1 MPKVSAAHRDARRR
15 QILDAAVTCFA
26 RDGFHRTTMQ
36 DIVRE
41 SGLSPG
47 AIYGYFASKDAI
59 VDAIGAD
66 RHALE
71 IALIA
76 AARDGGDLRDALRRL
91 SREFFA
97 LLGDPAER
105 RRRRV
110 ALQVWAE
117 ALRNPRLLRQVKGGV
132 DRPRARLAD
141 LLRQAQSRGALDA
154 TLSPDAVARVMIAVF
169 QGFVLQQAWDPKVAV
184 APYLAAL
191 DAVVDGLVAESI
203 SAPPPGSPRRPG
215 RRPARRY

>member
-1 MPKVSAAHRDARRR
+1 MPKVSAAHRDARRQ
-15 QILDAAVTCFA
+15 QILEAAVACFA
-26 RDGFHRTTMQ
+26 REGFHRTTVQ

-59 VDAIGAD
+59 VDAMGAD

-71 IALIA
+71 LALIA
-76 AARDGGDLRDALRRL
+76 AAVDAADLRQALRRL

-97 LLGDPAER
+97 LLRDPAER

-110 ALQVWAE
+110 AVQVWAE
-117 ALRNPRLLRQVKGGV
+117 ALRNPRLLRQVRGGV

-141 LLRQAQSRGALDA
+141 LLRQAQARGALSPA
-154 TLSPDAVARVMIAVF
+154 LSPDAVARMMIALF
-169 QGFVLQQAWDPKVAV
+169 QGFILQQAWDPKVAV
-184 APYLAAL
+184 EPYVAAL
-191 DAVVDGLVAESI
+191 DAVVDSLFAGR
-203 SAPPPGSPRRPG
+203 SATDGPRRT
-215 RRPARRY
+215 

>member
-1 MPKVSAAHRDARRR
+1 MPRVSEAHLERRR
-15 QILDAAVTCFA
+15 AQILDAALRCFA
-26 RDGFHRTTMQ
+26 REGFHRTTMQ

-47 AIYGYFASKDAI
+47 AIYGYFAGKDAI

-76 AARDGGDLRDALRRL
+76 AARPDGDLRDGLRRL

-97 LLGDPAER
+97 LLRDPGER
-105 RRRRV
+105 LRRRV

-117 ALRNPRLLRQVKGGV
+117 ALRNPRLMRQVRGGV
-132 DRPRARLAD
+132 DRPRAMLAD
-141 LLRQAQSRGALDA
+141 LLRRAQARGA
-154 TLSPDAVARVMIAVF
+154 PVMHLPLPLGVVCTDQTCLPVF
-169 QGFVLQQAWDPKVAV
+169 ASSA
-184 APYLAAL
+184 
-191 DAVVDGLVAESI
+191 I
-203 SAPPPGSPRRPG
+203 SRPSTV
-215 RRPARRY
+215 PV